1 MGRRAAKIAAR
12 KGKSDA
18 IKAKLYGKYGKRIQQ
33 LVKTGGDDPTKNIAL
48 ADLIDEAKSARVPR
62 DIIDRNI
69 GEPTAYSA
77 LHLAA
82 RAPVSRTPDTHA
94 SSHPRGGGPP
104 RGPQSGPGGGPWG
117 ERPAAGGGGGPGGG
131 SLGGATRRARPLLAG
146 KGKDSDAEYKEVLY
160 EAYGPGGTGFL
171 IECLTDNVN
180 RSAADVKSAVTKGGG
195 KWAESGSVAFNFER
209 KGIVVVAP
217 GADEEQV
224 FETAV
229 DAGAEDILPAQD
241 EDGEAGGFKVLCG
254 MGELAAVRQALVGAG
269 FEVVGDQSGLAYV
282 PSAEVETDDDTF
294 AACEGLLERLLDVDD
309 VDSVWST
316 VEGLN

>member
-1 MGRRAAKIAAR
+1 MVVAMGRRAAKIAAR

-82 RAPVSRTPDTHA
+82 RAPVSRTTDTHA

-117 ERPAAGGGGGPGGG
+117 GRP
-131 SLGGATRRARPLLAG
+131 GAPARCSQARVRTRTPSTRRSCTRR
-146 KGKDSDAEYKEVLY
+146 
-160 EAYGPGGTGFL
+160 T
-171 IECLTDNVN
+171 
-180 RSAADVKSAVTKGGG
+180 
-195 KWAESGSVAFNFER
+195 
-209 KGIVVVAP
+209 AP
-217 GADEEQV
+217 GAR
-224 FETAV
+224 
-229 DAGAEDILPAQD
+229 G
-241 EDGEAGGFKVLCG
+241 
-254 MGELAAVRQALVGAG
+254 
-269 FEVVGDQSGLAYV
+269 S
-282 PSAEVETDDDTF
+282 
-294 AACEGLLERLLDVDD
+294 
-309 VDSVWST
+309 
-316 VEGLN
+316 